1 MASPFSA
8 TSTSL
13 HNHLGALD
21 ALLEVGA
28 FISYP
33 IYHDFVAKIRHL
45 ASLPLLMPG
54 STPPAEKPR
63 RLVTLDS
70 NEAE

>member
-54 STPPAEKPR
+54 LHTASREATQARHPR
-63 RLVTLDS
+63 QQ
-70 NEAE
+70 